1 MVNHKVPEALRG
13 VQQLNAGD
21 LSFIYYKEASPAGRN
36 LFSFGCCAVSFIL
49 SGQKEFYGGTEA
61 TRVNDHE
68 AIFIP
73 GGNAVMAEHKLGAAL
88 YSSLVIFFPAKM
100 ARAFIAGHF
109 PEYMINGSP
118 QPESFFKFTK
128 TPYCSQYVNGL
139 LALIEK
145 GITVPKKLLQHK
157 LDELFLILAD
167 CCPAAFLPVFRS
179 GPPVSEDRLRQT
191 VENNLLNNLT
201 LTELAF
207 LCNRSLASF
216 KRDFEKA
223 YGVSPGKY
231 IRERKLDIARHGLM
245 NGDTPN
251 KLYLQLGYDNVSN
264 FAGAFKKRFGQTP
277 KAYGLQ
283 QQLN

>member
-1 MVNHKVPEALRG
+1 MVNHKVPEALTSF
-13 VQQLNAGD
+13 QQLNAGD
-21 LSFIYYKEASPAGRN
+21 FSFVYYKEASPAGRN
-36 LFSFGCCAVSFIL
+36 LFSFSRCAISFIL
-49 SGQKEFYGGTEA
+49 SGQKEFYGGAAA

-68 AIFIP
+68 GIFIP
-73 GGNAVMAEHKLGAAL
+73 GGNAVMAEHKLGAEL

-100 ARAFIAGHF
+100 AKDFVAGHF
-109 PEYMINGSP
+109 PGKVINGSP
-118 QPESFFKFTK
+118 LPDSFFKFTK
-128 TPYCSQYVNGL
+128 TPYITNYINGL
-139 LALIEK
+139 LLLIDK
-145 GITVPKKLLQHK
+145 GIAVPKELLEHK

-167 CCPAAFLPVFRS
+167 SCPAAFPAAFRS

-223 YGVSPGKY
+223 YGISPGKY

-245 NGDTPN
+245 NGDAPN

-277 KAYGLQ
+277 KVYRLQ